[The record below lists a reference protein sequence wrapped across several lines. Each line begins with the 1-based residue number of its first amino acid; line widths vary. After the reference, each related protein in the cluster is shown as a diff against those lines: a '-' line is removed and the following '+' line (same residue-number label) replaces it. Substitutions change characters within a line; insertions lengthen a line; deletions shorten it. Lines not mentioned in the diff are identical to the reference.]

1 MSGEASNRCL
11 RRLNEIR
18 ERERDRWRTHDSL
31 ARRNCVVRIP
41 PITNWQVYFSS
52 LSERRRER
60 ERERGKVSRAAIT
73 IDKLPN
79 DLPPSFSLIPVRRTN
94 FSPVE
99 KLYPTDSQ
107 ETLSTISL
115 RNFKGTRVIFI
126 AATRSRR
133 NLDPRDRIAA
143 KISRFDR
150 FKDQLDR
157 FFGSGSK
164 NVTFSNTMQRI
175 YTFSNEKLIIIFK
188 KSRHSFLSNSKF
200 DRIIITKCH
209 STNFRKFRGI
219 SLSPLA
225 SILPRKRG
233 EVRAL
238 SSNTSEGISS
248 EERRGEAR

>member
-1 MSGEASNRCL
+1 MSGEASSRCL

-99 KLYPTDSQ
+99 KLYPTDTARKLCLRFLWEILRARVLYLKPQ
-107 ETLSTISL
+107 HDPDATLI
-115 RNFKGTRVIFI
+115 
-126 AATRSRR
+126 
-133 NLDPRDRIAA
+133 
-143 KISRFDR
+143 
-150 FKDQLDR
+150 
-157 FFGSGSK
+157 
-164 NVTFSNTMQRI
+164 
-175 YTFSNEKLIIIFK
+175 
-188 KSRHSFLSNSKF
+188 
-200 DRIIITKCH
+200 
-209 STNFRKFRGI
+209 RGI
-219 SLSPLA
+219 ESQLKYHA
-225 SILPRKRG
+225 SIVSRINWIDSSGVGRKM
-233 EVRAL
+233 
-238 SSNTSEGISS
+238 
-248 EERRGEAR
+248 

>member
-1 MSGEASNRCL
+1 MSREASSRCP
-11 RRLNEIR
+11 RRLNEI
-18 ERERDRWRTHDSL
+18 RERDRWRTHDSL

-52 LSERRRER
+52 LSERGRER

-107 ETLSTISL
+107 EILSTVSL
-115 RNFKGTRVIFI
+115 RNFKGTRVIFK

-157 FFGSGSK
+157 FFGTGSK

-188 KSRHSFLSNSKF
+188 KSHHSFLSNSKF
-200 DRIIITKCH
+200 DRI
-209 STNFRKFRGI
+209 SRNFP
-219 SLSPLA
+219 SPLA
-225 SILPRKRG
+225 AILPRKRG

-238 SSNTSEGISS
+238 SSNTSERISS